1 MNTTDIS
8 RGKNNAVSQIAFKEN
23 VSTREIDRKRVFE
36 LINSQRNTHEIAEIM
51 GKEIHQI
58 SGRFTELKKEGNA
71 KIKDI
76 GYSFYKGKRG
86 TIYAKNE
93 LF

>member
-8 RGKNNAVSQIAFKEN
+8 RGKNNQISKIAFKEN

-36 LINSQRNTHEIAEIM
+36 LINSARNTHEIAEIM
-51 GKEIHQI
+51 GKQIYQI
-58 SGRFTELKKEGNA
+58 SGRFTELKKER
-71 KIKDI
+71 KITTI
-76 GYSFYKGKRG
+76 GFSFYKGKRG

>member
-8 RGKNNAVSQIAFKEN
+8 RGKNNPISQLAFKEN

-58 SGRFTELKKEGNA
+58 SGRFTELKKEWNA

-76 GYSFYKGKRG
+76 GFSFYKGKRG

>member
-8 RGKNNAVSQIAFKEN
+8 RGKNNPISQLAFKEN

-36 LINSQRNTHEIAEIM
+36 LINSQRNTHEIAEIL
-51 GKEIHQI
+51 GKQIYQI
-58 SGRFTELKKEGNA
+58 SGRFTELKKER
-71 KIKDI
+71 KISSI
-76 GYSFYKGKRG
+76 GVSYFKGKRG

>member
-8 RGKNNAVSQIAFKEN
+8 RGKNNPISQIAFKEN
-23 VSTREIDRKRVFE
+23 VSTREVDRQKVFQ

-58 SGRFTELKKEGNA
+58 SGRFTELKKG
-71 KIKDI
+71 KITPI
-76 GYSFYKGKRG
+76 GFSFYKGKRG

>member
-8 RGKNNAVSQIAFKEN
+8 RGKNNPISQLAFKEN

-58 SGRFTELKKEGNA
+58 SGRFTELKKEG
-71 KIKDI
+71 KIKTI
-76 GYSFYKGKRG
+76 GISFFNGKRG

>member
-8 RGKNNAVSQIAFKEN
+8 RGKNNEVSQIAFKEN
-23 VSTREIDRKRVFE
+23 VSTREVDRQKVFQ

-51 GKEIHQI
+51 GKQIYQI
-58 SGRFTELKKEGNA
+58 SGRFTELKKER
-71 KIKDI
+71 KITTI
-76 GYSFYKGKRG
+76 GFSFYKGKRG

>member
-8 RGKNNAVSQIAFKEN
+8 RGKNNPISQLAFKEN
-23 VSTREIDRKRVFE
+23 VSTREIDRKKVFE

-58 SGRFTELKKEGNA
+58 SGRFTELKKD
-71 KIKDI
+71 KITSI
-76 GYSFYKGKRG
+76 GFSFYKGKRG

>member
-8 RGKNNAVSQIAFKEN
+8 RGKNNDVSQIAFKEN
-23 VSTREIDRKRVFE
+23 VSTREIDKKRVFE
-36 LINSQRNTHEIAEIM
+36 LNNSARNTHEIAEIM

-58 SGRFTELKKEGNA
+58 SGRFTELKKEG
-71 KIKDI
+71 KLTPI
-76 GYSFYKGKRG
+76 GFSFYKGKRG

>member
-8 RGKNNAVSQIAFKEN
+8 RGKNNEVSQIAFKEN

-58 SGRFTELKKEGNA
+58 YGRIKEIKKER
-71 KIKDI
+71 KITSI
-76 GYSFYKGKRG
+76 GFSFYKGKRG

-93 LF
+93 L

>member
-8 RGKNNAVSQIAFKEN
+8 RGKNNQISQIAFKEN
-23 VSTREIDRKRVFE
+23 VSTREVDRQKVFQ

-58 SGRFTELKKEGNA
+58 SGRFTELKKER
-71 KIKDI
+71 KITAI
-76 GYSFYKGKRG
+76 GFSFYKGKRG

>member
-1 MNTTDIS
+1 MNTIDIS
-8 RGKNNAVSQIAFKEN
+8 RGKNNPISQLAFKEN

-36 LINSQRNTHEIAEIM
+36 LINSSRNTHEIAEIL
-51 GKEIHQI
+51 GKQIYQI
-58 SGRFTELKKEGNA
+58 SGRFTELKKEG
-71 KIKDI
+71 KIFKI
-76 GYSFYKGKRG
+76 GFSFYKGKRG